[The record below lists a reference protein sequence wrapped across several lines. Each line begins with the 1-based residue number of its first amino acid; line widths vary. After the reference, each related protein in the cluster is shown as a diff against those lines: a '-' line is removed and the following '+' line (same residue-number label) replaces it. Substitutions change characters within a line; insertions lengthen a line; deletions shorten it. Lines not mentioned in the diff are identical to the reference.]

1 MEGSSGDEEFDD
13 FEEDY
18 DYPDDLV
25 CKQFVYFLN

>member
-25 CKQFVYFLN
+25 CKRTYL